1 MYDAVDA
8 RYLFTAIDTD
18 EYVVLPSPQTAREPR
33 RLLNELNKLT
43 EEADRQTALR
53 AADNQL
59 VGSAV
64 RMYEKHGLL
73 GLSYGVAST
82 FCSPCLCDGPHS
94 PIAGIHAATVR
105 QQLCYSQPEFGG
117 TIIGSLAHSK
127 SVIVPAVWL
136 QQFEACLS
144 IHQGANAP
152 SRKSAANFA
161 LTPALNATRI
171 GIHHIRRAK
180 AHPRGNITDAVEADY
195 ESSPRVVP
203 TPCDFAAS
211 AVVPSEV
218 RVPTGCSL
226 HGNPKFRADNRMWR
240 RPDMFRML
248 EALDQSSDRAFVP
261 SAAEN

>member
-1 MYDAVDA
+1 MRAGKA
-8 RYLFTAIDTD
+8 AFLEELKEANID
-18 EYVVLPSPQTAREPR
+18 EMV
-33 RLLNELNKLT
+33 
-43 EEADRQTALR
+43 
-53 AADNQL
+53 
-59 VGSAV
+59 
-64 RMYEKHGLL
+64 
-73 GLSYGVAST
+73 
-82 FCSPCLCDGPHS
+82 
-94 PIAGIHAATVR
+94 PI
-105 QQLCYSQPEFGG
+105 
-117 TIIGSLAHSK
+117 
-127 SVIVPAVWL
+127 IVKKIE
-136 QQFEACLS
+136 QFEACLS